1 MNFNRWRKVKILL
14 HYLKARRGI
23 QRRINTAFVA
33 MTVLCASQPSLGIAT
48 AKEMLRCVHQGLE
61 ISASHMH
68 RRVVVLECSISLKK
82 NAFLGKSWL
91 VFYLQFLRCW
101 SFLESLHAWVWIWL
115 SNYVYIYMYIHIYIY
130 TYVYVY
136 AYIDHCVYIKWRMHV
151 YICIYL
157 KFSLD

>member
-1 MNFNRWRKVKILL
+1 ML

-82 NAFLGKSWL
+82 KCFSGKVVTCFLLAIFEML
-91 VFYLQFLRCW
+91 VILR
-101 SFLESLHAWVWIWL
+101 ESSCLGVDMI
-115 SNYVYIYMYIHIYIY
+115 N
-130 TYVYVY
+130 
-136 AYIDHCVYIKWRMHV
+136 
-151 YICIYL
+151 
-157 KFSLD
+157 